1 MSVPK
6 DGADSH
12 RVHLWL
18 RRGGD
23 LSHRDLSMVEVTL
36 HKGYL
41 VDLAGEIAFNL
52 EDKIVIASIDK
63 VSRIDGELTVL
74 ATKV

>member
-1 MSVPK
+1 MSAPK
-6 DGADSH
+6 DGADSY

-41 VDLAGEIAFNL
+41 VDLAGEITFSL
-52 EDKIVIASIDK
+52 EDKIVIASVDK
-63 VSRIDGELTVL
+63 VSRVDGKLTVR